1 MGVLHTP
8 THTLFTGKSVP
19 EKDSQTIFM
28 PSESHTRIP
37 RRYQL
42 LLAIARQ
49 FRSGIAE
56 MQIERQIVAV
66 GDIIS
71 FLYALPLAIAGL
83 IWLFIST
90 DWELFR
96 EHAWEILLIASLFF
110 IFNYLRFFMIVE
122 LRANRYGSSDGSLAG
137 IILWSGVLLYGPTML
152 WLAVIG
158 TLIEFITVR
167 VNTISLTAQWSQA
180 RTVTMNLAGNTTIAL
195 AAATLYTYFGGTFP
209 LGIMRLN
216 TVATAFGLLLA
227 NFILLIN
234 LWLPYLFYATWSQ
247 RVLAG
252 SDQVYSVLYFFYMA
266 IGLPHLAHPFA
277 ILATGFYIQ
286 NGIPVY
292 LFFISGMLIVAFLTR
307 RLSWSSENSRQQSRM
322 LQYLERLGRAIID
335 APPNTENLPQI
346 LDEHLPAMFP
356 AGRHVIWVFPE
367 DVMSQYPPD
376 WQPDLDLI
384 WPWLLDKSEGETF
397 LAHES
402 LPWNDGDGQH
412 NPMVVAPLQDGE
424 TGQTFGGVYIE
435 LYALAQPWDRRAL
448 LNLLPAMQSLAAQI
462 ASAMNQAKVY
472 VQSLEYQRIREE
484 LKLAGQIQNSLLPS
498 IFPDLTGWQ
507 FAVTIHPAG
516 ETSGDFFDIIPLADD
531 RVSLVLA
538 DVLDKGIGPALF
550 MTLSRTL
557 IRTYALDFE
566 FQPDIVLFATN
577 ERILKDSSANLF
589 VTVFFGILDPD
600 AGTLTYANAG
610 HNPPILL
617 RADGTSIDLLEKTG
631 LPIGIEEETAW
642 ERVSVHI
649 EPGDVLVLYTDGIP
663 EAQNSS
669 GDFFKRQ
676 GLEKVINENIGRS
689 AEGLQHA
696 IMDAVY
702 DFLGDVS
709 PQDDITL
716 MVIKRDL
723 STET

>member
-1 MGVLHTP
+1 MP
-8 THTLFTGKSVP
+8 P
-19 EKDSQTIFM
+19 E
-28 PSESHTRIP
+28 PHTRIP
-37 RRYQL
+37 RRYRL

-49 FRSGIAE
+49 FRANIDD
-56 MQIERQIVAV
+56 MQIDRQIVAV
-66 GDIIS
+66 GDIIT
-71 FLYALPLAIAGL
+71 FLYALPLAIAGV
-83 IWLFIST
+83 IWLVIST
-90 DWELFR
+90 DWSLFR
-96 EHAWEILLIASLFF
+96 THPWEFFLLSSLFF
-110 IFNYLRFFMIVE
+110 IFNYLRFFIIVE

-137 IILWSGVLLYGPTML
+137 IILWSGVLLFGPTIF
-152 WLAVIG
+152 WLAVVG
-158 TLIEFITVR
+158 TLFEFITIR
-167 VNTISLTAQWSQA
+167 TNTTSLTARWSQA
-180 RTVTMNLAGNTTIAL
+180 RNVALNIAGNTTIAL
-195 AAATLYTYFGGTFP
+195 VASALYTYFGGTFP
-209 LGIMRLN
+209 LGTMSLKI
-216 TVATAFGLLLA
+216 VALAFGLLA
-227 NFILLIN
+227 VNFILIIN
-234 LWLPYLFYATWSQ
+234 LWLPYLVYATWSQ

-277 ILATGFYIQ
+277 ILAAGLYIQ

-307 RLSWSSENSRQQSRM
+307 RLSWSSEKSRQQSSM
-322 LQYLERLGRAIID
+322 LQNLERLGRAIID
-335 APPNTENLPQI
+335 APPNTENLPEI
-346 LDEHLPAMFP
+346 LDEHLPPMFP
-356 AGRHVIWVFPE
+356 ASRHVIWVFPE
-367 DVMSQYPPD
+367 DVMSKYPTD
-376 WQPDLDLI
+376 WQPELEAI
-384 WPWLLDKSEGETF
+384 WPWLLEKSQGETY
-397 LAHES
+397 LAHEP
-402 LPWNDGDGQH
+402 LPWNEGDGQH

-448 LNLLPAMQSLAAQI
+448 LNLLPAIQSLAAQI
-462 ASAMNQAKVY
+462 ASATNQARVY
-472 VQSLEYQRIREE
+472 AQSLEYQRIREE

-498 IFPDLTGWQ
+498 IFPDLSGWQ

-516 ETSGDFFDIIPLADD
+516 ETSGDFFDIIPLVDD

-550 MTLSRTL
+550 MALSRTL

-566 FQPDIVLFATN
+566 FQPDLVLFATN

-589 VTVFFGILDPD
+589 VTVFFGILDPE

-617 RADGTSIDLLEKTG
+617 RSDGTRTDLLEKTG

-642 ERVSVHI
+642 ERASVQI
-649 EPGDVLVLYTDGIP
+649 DPGDVLVLYTDGIP
-663 EAQNSS
+663 EAQNAA
-669 GDFFKRQ
+669 GEFFKRQ
-676 GLEKVINENIGRS
+676 GLEQVINENIGRS
-689 AEGLQHA
+689 AEGLQQA

-702 DFLGDVS
+702 DFLGEIP

-723 STET
+723 TSDE